1 MMSDPDRSELAE
13 LIRATRAA
21 LEDAVGRG
29 MREEGPAPRGST
41 PVATATPPTTKPAS
55 APVAVPPPP
64 VTAAAPRIA
73 VPAPPPA
80 VVEAPP
86 PRDWS
91 RLAASARA
99 EGIPKAQQLATV
111 REELGD
117 CRRCTLCKERRNIVF
132 GVGDPDADLVVV
144 GEAPGYHEDQQAEPF
159 VGPAGQMLDKM
170 LENVLGLRREQVYI
184 LNVVKCRPP
193 KNRNPLPD
201 EVESCRPFLDAQ
213 LGAIRPKLMLVLG
226 SVAYKTLFRTEE
238 GITRQRGR
246 WHTYGESPVM
256 PTFHPAY
263 LLRTPA
269 DKKYTF
275 DDLKILRERY
285 DGLGG
290 RR

>member
-1 MMSDPDRSELAE
+1 MSSEPDSSLVVELAD
-13 LIRATRAA
+13 LIAAARAT
-21 LEDAVGRG
+21 LEDGAVRG
-29 MREEGPAPRGST
+29 VREEGPPAPI
-41 PVATATPPTTKPAS
+41 
-55 APVAVPPPP
+55 
-64 VTAAAPRIA
+64 AAAPPLA
-73 VPAPPPA
+73 
-80 VVEAPP
+80 
-86 PRDWS
+86 DWS
-91 RLAASARA
+91 ALATRARA
-99 EGIPKAQQLATV
+99 EGIPKAQQLERV

-117 CRRCTLCKERRNIVF
+117 CRRCLLCRERKSIVF

-144 GEAPGYHEDQQAEPF
+144 GEAPGYHEDQQGEPF

-170 LENVLGLRREQVYI
+170 LENVLALRRDQVYI

-201 EVESCRPFLDAQ
+201 EVEACRPFLDAQ
-213 LGAIRPKLMLVLG
+213 LEAISPKVVLLLG
-226 SVAYKTLFRTEE
+226 SVAYKTLFRTDD

-246 WHTYGESPVM
+246 WHEYGGAPVM

-275 DDLKILRERY
+275 DDLKTLRERY
-285 DGLGG
+285 DALGG